1 MSRMGRAVR
10 TAANA
15 EKMLARERYGRTDT
29 GRVAQGTCNMSEIS
43 NIHQLPWTALVGNK
57 TTVNTSAET
66 KCSACY
72 PEGDVVEISSLNRN
86 DALVTEQS
94 SLRAAKVAAIKK
106 EVIAGTYET
115 PWRIRGTVE
124 RLLDVIA

>member
-1 MSRMGRAVR
+1 MDCPGGEQDNREYVRRNEVQRLLSR
-10 TAANA
+10 
-15 EKMLARERYGRTDT
+15 
-29 GRVAQGTCNMSEIS
+29 
-43 NIHQLPWTALVGNK
+43 
-57 TTVNTSAET
+57 
-66 KCSACY
+66 
-72 PEGDVVEISSLNRN
+72 GDVVEISSLNRN